1 MGERFSLVNDPR
13 NPYNRLLTVERLGNI
28 VGGKGVRYV
37 NVDMDVSSPNPGT
50 RKTKL
55 TTFRP

>member
-50 RKTKL
+50 PRQN
-55 TTFRP
+55 